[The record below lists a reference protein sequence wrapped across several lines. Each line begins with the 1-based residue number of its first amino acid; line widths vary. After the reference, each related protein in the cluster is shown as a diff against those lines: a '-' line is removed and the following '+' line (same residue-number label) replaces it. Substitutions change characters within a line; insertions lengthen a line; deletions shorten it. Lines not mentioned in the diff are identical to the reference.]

1 MDNKPYLLAD
11 IGGTN
16 ARFSLGD
23 SESCYRS
30 LVLSVERFP
39 GPIEAIESYLEY
51 SGQDCPE
58 YACLGIAA
66 PLDSD
71 SFNMTNSNWTF
82 DKRRLQQHFGFKELH
97 FINDFAALALSI
109 PQLDSTAIQALDHI
123 DNDINSPIV
132 VVGPGTGL
140 GTAALVQIND
150 QHFCLGSEAAHVCFQ
165 PGNDLEAEI
174 LEYLLTKYP
183 RVSLERMV
191 SGRGLENIYEAL
203 CAIKNRNPT
212 RVKAEEVARLALSG
226 ASDLALCAM
235 DVFFDLLASFAGDVA
250 LMFKASGGVYIGG
263 GIASKHRDLIVG
275 RNMRERFSNKGRL
288 STYLRQ
294 IPIYLITAELSALQG
309 ARLALDNILRH
320 NFRPF

>member
-1 MDNKPYLLAD
+1 MSPKPYLIAD

-23 SESCYRS
+23 SSACSRN
-30 LVLSVERFP
+30 LVLATERFP
-39 GPIEAIESYLEY
+39 SPVEAIESYLEY

-71 SFNMTNSNWTF
+71 SFQMINNDWHF
-82 DKRRLQQHFGFKELH
+82 DKQQLRRHFGFKELH

-109 PQLDSTAIQALDHI
+109 PQLTADDIETVDHI
-123 DNDINSPIV
+123 DNDLSSPIA
-132 VVGPGTGL
+132 VVGPGTGM

-150 QHFCLGSEAAHVCFQ
+150 QHFCISSEASHICLQ

-212 RVKAEEVARLALSG
+212 RVKAEEVAHLALSG

-275 RNMRERFSNKGRL
+275 RDMRERFSNKGRL

-309 ARLALDNILRH
+309 ARLALDNLVRH
-320 NFRPF
+320 NFRSF